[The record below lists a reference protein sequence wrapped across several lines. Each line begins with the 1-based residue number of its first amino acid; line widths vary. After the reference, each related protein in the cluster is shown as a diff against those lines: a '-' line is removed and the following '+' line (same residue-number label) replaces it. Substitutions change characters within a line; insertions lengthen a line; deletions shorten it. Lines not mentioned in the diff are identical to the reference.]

1 MASAF
6 KRKDTGR
13 WMACWKDDAGRKH
26 QKTCT
31 GLKADALRL
40 ARRLER
46 EAQVVGGVRRSEDKF
61 EVHADTPIGRHIDD
75 YLSSLRNKRRQ
86 DSHVDQLKAIFI
98 KVFAAAGIA
107 TIRELDSV
115 LVSDA
120 IAGLAKSPS
129 GFSKRKA
136 VPGQLSDRTKSN
148 YGVRLRSFGKWLV
161 KVGRTAHNSL
171 AGVDTVGG
179 SAIRGVHGRRA
190 LSEAEVVL
198 LLDAAA
204 RRPIEEIST
213 IRRGTR
219 VGQLGAKVSAENLAR
234 ARRSGLERST
244 IYMMAVRTGLRRG
257 EIQALQWAD
266 CHCDAKQPYIQ
277 LRAVATKSRRAD
289 RVPLHPELVA
299 QLKVWMEE
307 CTQAKDGGTLQQ
319 AESVFQHVPSMAT
332 FKSDL
337 AFAGIAYE
345 VAGKGFIDF
354 HALRKTCSTLMAA
367 ANVPARIRQAVMR
380 HSSPEL
386 TETTYMDEDQLP
398 LYEHIAGMKGL
409 VA

>member
-6 KRKDTGR
+6 KRKMTGQ
-13 WMACWKDDAGRKH
+13 WMACFKDQSGRH
-26 QKTCT
+26 QQRTCT
-31 GLKADALRL
+31 GSKADALRM
-40 ARRLER
+40 AHRLER
-46 EAQVVGGVRRSEDKF
+46 EAQAGGQARRMKDSF
-61 EVHADTPIGRHIDD
+61 EGHADTPIGEHVDA
-75 YLSSLRNKRRQ
+75 YLSSLRIKRRS
-86 DSHVDQLKAIFI
+86 DAHIDQLKPIFT
-98 KVFAAAGIA
+98 KVFNAARI
-107 TIRELDSV
+107 TSIRELDSV
-115 LVSDA
+115 AVSEA
-120 IAGLAKSPS
+120 IAGLSKSPN
-129 GFSKRKA
+129 GFAKRKGLFA
-136 VPGQLSDRTKSN
+136 PLSDRTKSN
-148 YGVRLRSFGKWLV
+148 YGIRIRSFGKWLV
-161 KVGRTAHNSL
+161 KVGRTAHNLL

-179 SAIRGVHGRRA
+179 DAIQGVHGRRA
-190 LSEAEVVL
+190 LSEAEVAL
-198 LLDAAA
+198 LLDAAV

-213 IRRGTR
+213 IRRGPR
-219 VGQLGAKVSAENLAR
+219 AGQLGARVSAANLAR
-234 ARRSGLERST
+234 AALSGLERKT
-244 IYMMAVRTGLRRG
+244 LYMLAVRTGLRRG

-337 AFAGIAYE
+337 AFAGIAYQ